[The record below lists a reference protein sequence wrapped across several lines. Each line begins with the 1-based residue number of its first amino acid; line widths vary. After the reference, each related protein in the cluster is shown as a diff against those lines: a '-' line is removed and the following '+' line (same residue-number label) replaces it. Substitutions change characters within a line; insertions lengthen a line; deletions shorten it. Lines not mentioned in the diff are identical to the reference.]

1 MMLPTGRV
9 MHNMPGRL
17 RLRIADKRRDE
28 MYFTRVKETLAQ
40 CQGVK
45 SVTVNPLAGSALVIG
60 TAAAEEVIRF
70 AHETELFE
78 TIQDRLMPFS
88 DRLSDQVDRLDER
101 LRDATS
107 GQLDVAAL
115 TTVGLLAAAF
125 WQMSRGRVLPEALPI
140 LWYAASIV
148 AKPLSQ
154 ARFYR

>member
-28 MYFTRVKETLAQ
+28 MYFTRVKETLAR

-60 TAAAEEVIRF
+60 TVAADDVIRF
-70 AHETELFE
+70 AHETALFE
-78 TIQDRLMPFS
+78 TIQDRVMPFS

-101 LRDATS
+101 LREATG
-107 GQLDVAAL
+107 GQLDVPAL

-125 WQMSRGRVLPEALPI
+125 WQISRRRVLPEALTI
-140 LWYAASIV
+140 LWYAASIL
-148 AKPLSQ
+148 ARPLSQ